1 MAKLSVVLPAYNEE
15 AMLLKAAETLKEIL
29 EKEKIEYQLIF
40 VDDGSRD
47 QTWSLITEAA
57 HRDSHVTGIHFSRN
71 FGKEAAIFAGLANA
85 EGDCAAVMDC
95 DLQHPPQTLVQMYRL
110 WQEGYEVVEG
120 VKRTRGK
127 ESAIH
132 RASAGLFYKI
142 MSSATK
148 IDMSRASDFKLMDR
162 RAVDSLLE
170 MPERNAFF
178 RAMSSWIGFRS
189 TTVEFDVQEREAGES
204 KWSTRS
210 LIRYALTNIVGYSSA
225 PMQMVTGAGAVV
237 FLMAVVLGI
246 QTLVKY
252 FSGHAVEG
260 FTTVILLLL
269 FIGSVIMISLGIIG
283 YYISRIY
290 EEVKGRPRY
299 IISRKNPGRN
309 AFRKNA
315 GESAGEKLMRE
326 LYQKYKEIIRYLI
339 VGVLTTVVSLASYY
353 LCVYTILDPDSP
365 PAAAGCQCDF
375 LDRGGDLCLFY
386 QPQLCV

>member
-57 HRDSHVTGIHFSRN
+57 RRDSHVTGIHFSRN

-246 QTLVKY
+246 QTLIKY

-299 IISRKNPGRN
+299 IISRKIQGETLSGRTPEKTQE
-309 AFRKNA
+309 KN
-315 GESAGEKLMRE
+315 
-326 LYQKYKEIIRYLI
+326 
-339 VGVLTTVVSLASYY
+339 
-353 LCVYTILDPDSP
+353 
-365 PAAAGCQCDF
+365 
-375 LDRGGDLCLFY
+375 
-386 QPQLCV
+386 